1 VDWGWIANN
10 FFTGTD
16 SNTGIWGLTLDH
28 LWLSAL
34 PIILG
39 FVISIPLG
47 YWASRSRIARSV
59 LLSVFSILY
68 TLPSIVLLVVVP
80 VALGIAIINPTNV
93 IVALTIYAVAVMLRF
108 TTDAFSSVSVDVTEA
123 ARAVG
128 FSGMQRFLSV
138 ELPLAGP
145 VLLAGV
151 RVVSVSTVSLVTVGA
166 FIGVDSLGNLFHEG
180 EESLFATEIIAGI
193 VAVLVIAVV
202 YDVLIVLIGRVLLPW
217 NRRSTR
223 RRARARV
230 RREVSA

>member
-1 VDWGWIANN
+1 VDWVWNN

-34 PIILG
+34 PIVLG

-47 YWASRSRIARSV
+47 YWASKSRVARSI

-80 VALGIAIINPTNV
+80 VALGLPIISPTNV
-93 IVALTIYAVAVMLRF
+93 IVALTIYAVAVMLRSA
-108 TTDAFSSVSVDVTEA
+108 TDAFSSLSQDVVEA
-123 ARAVG
+123 STAIG
-128 FSGMQRFLSV
+128 FSPVQRFFSV

-145 VLLAGV
+145 VLLAGA
-151 RVVSVSTVSLVTVGA
+151 RVVSVSTVSLVTVGS

-180 EESLFATEIIAGI
+180 EATNFGVEIVTGI
-193 VAVLVIAVV
+193 VAVLIIALV
-202 YDVLIVLIGRVLLPW
+202 YDSIIVLIGRRLLPW
-217 NRRSTR
+217 NRGRTS
-223 RRARARV
+223 RRARNAV
-230 RREVSA
+230 LREVNA